1 MVRRKARIRRK
12 LPIAKTLRPVSF
24 FPSSAPENP
33 WLRNSGKSDIM
44 EYTYRFFLRG
54 QTNWCLSLRLQV
66 SCHCETSPQTG
77 RGNPPVRGEMYRK
90 VPGRMGVAAIF
101 GGNRHLV
108 PFNRGIATPVCALAR
123 NDSVF
128 RSDKQQFTFLPPLSP
143 GSSAGTPCCS
153 SGSWSGGYRGAG
165 HFLPG

>member
-12 LPIAKTLRPVSF
+12 LPIAKTLRPVSV

-33 WLRNSGKSDIM
+33 WLRNSRKSDIM
-44 EYTYRFFLRG
+44 ECNHRFFLRG

-101 GGNRHLV
+101 GGNRYLV

-123 NDSVF
+123 NDSISLQTPICLSSEEKPMIAFYYITFPTVSQPWVF
-128 RSDKQQFTFLPPLSP
+128 R
-143 GSSAGTPCCS
+143 C
-153 SGSWSGGYRGAG
+153 R
-165 HFLPG
+165 